1 MLYKILSL
9 MEEVTSNLNMEEFK
23 KDHQIFSSFTETA
36 FHKNVTQGKVEGSVK
51 AIKIALQ
58 KLNEGCSIEEAKAIC
73 GPEIVRQLFTWKKQL
88 KVYLA
93 PFLHG
98 MRYTSF
104 GRHFTKI
111 DELKETLP
119 KNLKCSRTLSPS
131 LNYRNP
137 LRLLEQRYW
146 PVEMLLKGG
155 LGSRYIH
162 HKSHQKKKKKIEG
175 GKRN

>member
-111 DELKETLP
+111 DELKEF
-119 KNLKCSRTLSPS
+119 SRHYPLDQKDLVPAI
-131 LNYRNP
+131 RPVDFGVPNP
-137 LRLLEQRYW
+137 LKVDVECSARDYTPPQYLTLLFTD
-146 PVEMLLKGG
+146 
-155 LGSRYIH
+155 LGIPS
-162 HKSHQKKKKKIEG
+162 G
-175 GKRN
+175 C